1 MDKPIAKAQRQAR
14 EMPYDPEPFI
24 QRLKG
29 LLEKHNESYREAG
42 LNAGLDHQAIRR
54 ILAGLRP
61 SMVNCILLA
70 DHFGVNPNEFL
81 EMAGWPTLKAFD
93 FQSIDSEKLPPEAV
107 DIALVVARISDKA
120 IRKVIVD
127 AMLILLKKYLEVE

>member
-14 EMPYDPEPFI
+14 EMPYNPEPFI

-81 EMAGWPTLKAFD
+81 EMAGWPTLKTFD
-93 FQSIDSEKLPPEAV
+93 VQAINSEQLPSEAV
-107 DIALVVARISDKA
+107 EVAVALAKIPNPGTRKEIVSA
-120 IRKVIVD
+120 I
-127 AMLILLKKYLEVE
+127 LILVKKYFED

>member
-14 EMPYDPEPFI
+14 EMPYNPEPFI

-54 ILAGLRP
+54 IL
-61 SMVNCILLA
+61 LA

-81 EMAGWPTLKAFD
+81 EMAGWPTLKTFD
-93 FQSIDSEKLPPEAV
+93 VQAINSEQLPSEAV
-107 DIALVVARISDKA
+107 EVAVALAKIPNPGTRKEIVSA
-120 IRKVIVD
+120 I
-127 AMLILLKKYLEVE
+127 LILVKKYFED

>member
-1 MDKPIAKAQRQAR
+1 MDKPIAKAQQEAR

-42 LNAGLDHQAIRR
+42 LDSGLDHQAIRR
-54 ILAGLRP
+54 ILSGQRP

-70 DHFGVNPNEFL
+70 DHFGANPNEFL
-81 EMAGWPTLKAFD
+81 GLAGWPTLKAFD
-93 FQSIDSEKLPPEAV
+93 VRSADSEKLPPEAV
-107 DIALVVARISDKA
+107 EVAVTLGKIENPGTRKEVTQAILTLV
-120 IRKVIVD
+120 
-127 AMLILLKKYLEVE
+127 KKYLQE

>member
-29 LLEKHNESYREAG
+29 LLEKRNESYREAG

-70 DHFGVNPNEFL
+70 DHYGVNPNEFL
-81 EMAGWPTLKAFD
+81 EMARWPALRVFD
-93 FQSIDSEKLPPEAV
+93 IRSINSQNLPPEV
-107 DIALVVARISDKA
+107 VEVALALAKIDNPGTRKEVVQA
-120 IRKVIVD
+120 I
-127 AMLILLKKYLEVE
+127 MTLTKKYLED